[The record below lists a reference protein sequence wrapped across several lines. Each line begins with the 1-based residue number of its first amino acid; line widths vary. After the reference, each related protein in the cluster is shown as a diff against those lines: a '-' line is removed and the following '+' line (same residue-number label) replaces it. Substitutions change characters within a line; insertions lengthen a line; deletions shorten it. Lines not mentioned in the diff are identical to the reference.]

1 MAITVQRD
9 LSGPMRH
16 LVRIGQHSFAVD
28 EPPTNGG
35 EDSGPTPH
43 DLYDAALGSCKAL
56 TVVWYARR
64 KAIPLE
70 AVTVTVHRDASQ
82 EKTGTYRLRTVLDL
96 GGPLDEA
103 QREQLLAVARR
114 CPLHKLM
121 TEIKTEIETEL
132 APRGEGGA

>member
-16 LVRIGQHSFAVD
+16 VVHIGQHAFAVD
-28 EPPTNGG
+28 EPSGNGG

-64 KAIPLE
+64 KGFPLE
-70 AVTVTVHRDASQ
+70 DVTVTVERDAS
-82 EKTGTYRLRTVLDL
+82 EERNGTYRLRTVLEL
-96 GGPLDEA
+96 GGPLDET

-121 TEIKTEIETEL
+121 SEVKTEIETEL
-132 APRGEGGA
+132 APREAASR

>member
-16 LVRIGQHSFAVD
+16 LVHTGKHSFAVD
-28 EPPTNGG
+28 EPPANGG

-43 DLYDAALGSCKAL
+43 DLYDAALGACKAL

-64 KAIPLE
+64 KEMPLE
-70 AVTVTVHRDASQ
+70 AVEVTVERDASQ
-82 EKTGTYRLRTVLDL
+82 EKDGVYRLRTLLAL
-96 GGPLDEA
+96 GGPLTDA
-103 QREQLLAVARR
+103 QREQLLAVAAR

-121 TEIKTEIETEL
+121 TAVRTEVET
-132 APRGEGGA
+132 AWK